1 MCGIVGSF
9 LKVTPE
15 NFETKLD
22 LALDVLHH
30 RGPDNKS
37 FEVFKQSTGTL
48 ILGHTR
54 LSIIELSSNSNQ
66 PMKSFDGRYIIV
78 FNGEIYNYRE
88 LREQLINVGYNF
100 KTDSDT
106 EVLMAVWANWNVEG
120 LRLLVGMFAFVIYN
134 TVELTITLVRD
145 AFGIKPL
152 LYYNNSN
159 GLLFSSDIN
168 ALKVL
173 VSENIE
179 INVSKSLVYLIT
191 GEHDYDNESFIENI
205 FQLLP
210 AHYLQVNLRTGVLS
224 KPTKWWCPSIK
235 ERTDLSFE
243 DASMV
248 LRNLFLKSVRLHLR
262 SDVPLGAALS
272 GGIDSSSIV
281 CAIRYL
287 EPNLPI
293 HTFSYVARGSEFD
306 EEKWIDI
313 VNESVSAISHKI
325 YVNDENLFEDLEDL
339 VYTQGEPFGTTSI
352 YAQYKVFQ
360 LAKECGITVV
370 LDGQGADE
378 SLAGYEGYP
387 IQVLREY
394 VNKLQGRK
402 IVRFANSYKKR
413 TGKSRLGLFKKLL
426 ISFVPFKYKY
436 IFKNLFVRFKIKIPT
451 WINSQFFS
459 LKSSIN
465 INDNTIDISN
475 RILANELRNSLG
487 QKGIGKLLRYEDRN
501 SMRWSIESRVP
512 FLNIELVEFLLTLPS
527 SYLISEFGET
537 KRIFRAAMRGIVPDE
552 ILDRRDKIGF
562 NTPEAKWM
570 LKLCRQLKSKL
581 DTINIHAM
589 LKHDLVLKEL
599 DNVSNHRKFSYSQ
612 IWRLINFYLWFDNQK
627 TIENK

>member
-66 PMKSFDGRYIIV
+66 PMKSFDGRYFIV

-120 LRLLVGMFAFVIYN
+120 LRLLVGMFAFVIYD

-152 LYYNNSN
+152 LYYNNYN

-179 INVSKSLVYLIT
+179 INVSKSLDYLIT

-224 KPTKWWCPSIK
+224 KPAKWWCPSIK
-235 ERTDLSFE
+235 ERTDLTFE

-248 LRNLFLKSVRLHLR
+248 LRNLFLNSVRLHLR

-339 VYTQGEPFGTTSI
+339 VYAQGEPFGTTSI

-413 TGKSRLGLFKKLL
+413 TGKSRLGLLKKLL
-426 ISFVPFKYKY
+426 ISFMPFKYKF

-459 LKSSIN
+459 VKSSIN
-465 INDNTIDISN
+465 INDDTINISN

-552 ILDRRDKIGF
+552 ILDRKDKIGF
-562 NTPEAKWM
+562 NTPEEKWM

-599 DNVSNHRKFSYSQ
+599 DNISNHQNFSYSQ
-612 IWRLINFYLWFDNQK
+612 IWRLINFYLWFENQK

>member
-37 FEVFKQSTGTL
+37 FEVFKQSIGTL

-66 PMKSFDGRYIIV
+66 PMRSFDGRFIIV

-88 LREQLINVGYNF
+88 LREQLISAGYHF

-106 EVLMAVWANWNVEG
+106 EVLMAVWAYWNVEG
-120 LRLLVGMFAFVIYN
+120 LRLLVGMFAFVIYD

-152 LYYNNSN
+152 FYYNNSN

-173 VSENIE
+173 VSEKIEVNI
-179 INVSKSLVYLIT
+179 SKALDYLIT
-191 GEHDYDNESFIENI
+191 GDHDYDEESFLENI
-205 FQLLP
+205 FQILP
-210 AHYLQVNLRTGVLS
+210 AHYLQVNLNTGVLS
-224 KPTKWWCPSIK
+224 KPKRWWFPSIK

-243 DASMV
+243 DASKV
-248 LRNLFLKSVRLHLR
+248 LRNLFLKSVKLHLR

-272 GGIDSSSIV
+272 GGIDSSAIV

-306 EEKWIDI
+306 EEKWIDVI
-313 VNESVSAISHKI
+313 NKNVNAISHKI
-325 YVNDENLFEDLEDL
+325 YVDGNNLIEDLEDL

-360 LAKECGITVV
+360 LAKKCGITVV

-387 IQVLREY
+387 IPVLQEY
-394 VNKLQGRK
+394 VNKLQWRK
-402 IVRFANSYKKR
+402 IVRFINSYKKR
-413 TGKSRLGLFKKLL
+413 TGKSRFGIFKKLV
-426 ISFVPFKYKY
+426 ISLVPFRYKF
-436 IFKNLFVRFKIKIPT
+436 ILNNLFVRFKIKIPT
-451 WINSQFFS
+451 WINPQFFN
-459 LKSSIN
+459 LKSN
-465 INDNTIDISN
+465 INFKENPIDVNGRKLS
-475 RILANELRNSLG
+475 NELRRSLG

-512 FLNIELVEFLLTLPS
+512 FLNIELVEFLLTLPT

-562 NTPEAKWM
+562 NTPEENWM
-570 LKLCRQLKSKL
+570 LKLCGHLRSKL
-581 DTINIHAM
+581 DKINMHAM
-589 LKHDLVLKEL
+589 LKHDLVLKEI
-599 DNVSNHRKFSYSQ
+599 DQVSIHKKFTSAQ

-627 TIENK
+627 TI

>member
-1 MCGIVGSF
+1 M
-9 LKVTPE
+9 
-15 NFETKLD
+15 
-22 LALDVLHH
+22 
-30 RGPDNKS
+30 
-37 FEVFKQSTGTL
+37 
-48 ILGHTR
+48 
-54 LSIIELSSNSNQ
+54 
-66 PMKSFDGRYIIV
+66 MSFDGRFIIV

-88 LREQLINVGYNF
+88 LREQLINVGYHF

-106 EVLMAVWANWNVEG
+106 EVLMAVWAHWTVEG
-120 LRLLVGMFAFVIYN
+120 LRLLVGMFAFVIYD

-152 LYYNNSN
+152 FYYNNSN

-173 VSENIE
+173 VSEKIEMNI
-179 INVSKSLVYLIT
+179 SKALDYLIT
-191 GEHDYDNESFIENI
+191 GDHDYDNESFLENI

-224 KPTKWWCPSIK
+224 KPTRWWCPSIK

-243 DASMV
+243 DASKV
-248 LRNLFLKSVRLHLR
+248 LRNLFLKSVKLHLR

-272 GGIDSSSIV
+272 GGIDSSAIV

-306 EEKWIDI
+306 EERWIDVI
-313 VNESVSAISHKI
+313 NKNVNAISHKI
-325 YVNDENLFEDLEDL
+325 YVDGNNLIEDLEDL

-360 LAKECGITVV
+360 LAKKCGITVV

-387 IQVLREY
+387 IPVLQEY
-394 VNKLQGRK
+394 VNKLQWRK
-402 IVRFANSYKKR
+402 IVRFINSYKKR
-413 TGKSRLGLFKKLL
+413 TGKSRFGIFKKLV
-426 ISFVPFKYKY
+426 ISLVPFRYKF
-436 IFKNLFVRFKIKIPT
+436 ILINLFVRFKIKVPT
-451 WINSQFFS
+451 WINPQFFN
-459 LKSSIN
+459 LKSN
-465 INDNTIDISN
+465 LNLKENTIDVNGRKLS
-475 RILANELRNSLG
+475 NELRSSLG

-512 FLNIELVEFLLTLPS
+512 FLNIELVEFLLTLPT

-562 NTPEAKWM
+562 NTPEENWM
-570 LKLCRQLKSKL
+570 LKLCGHLKSKL
-581 DTINIHAM
+581 DEINMHAM
-589 LKHDLVLKEL
+589 LKHDFVLKEI
-599 DNVSNHRKFSYSQ
+599 DQVNNHKKFTSVQ

-627 TIENK
+627 TI

>member
-37 FEVFKQSTGTL
+37 FEVFKQSIGTL

-66 PMKSFDGRYIIV
+66 PMRSFDGRFIIV

-88 LREQLINVGYNF
+88 LREQLISAGYHF

-106 EVLMAVWANWNVEG
+106 EVLMAVWAHWNVEG
-120 LRLLVGMFAFVIYN
+120 LRLLVGMFAFVIYD

-152 LYYNNSN
+152 FYYNNSN

-173 VSENIE
+173 VSEKIEVNI
-179 INVSKSLVYLIT
+179 SKALDYLIT
-191 GEHDYDNESFIENI
+191 GDHDYDEESFLENI
-205 FQLLP
+205 FQILP
-210 AHYLQVNLRTGVLS
+210 AHYLQVNLNTGVLS
-224 KPTKWWCPSIK
+224 KPKRWWCPSIK

-243 DASMV
+243 DASKV
-248 LRNLFLKSVRLHLR
+248 LRNLFLKSVKLHLR

-272 GGIDSSSIV
+272 GGIDSSAIV

-306 EEKWIDI
+306 EEKWIDVI
-313 VNESVSAISHKI
+313 NKNVNAISHKI
-325 YVNDENLFEDLEDL
+325 YVDGNNLIEDLEDL

-360 LAKECGITVV
+360 LAKKCGITVV

-387 IQVLREY
+387 IPVLQEY
-394 VNKLQGRK
+394 VNKLQWRN
-402 IVRFANSYKKR
+402 IVRFINSHKKR
-413 TGKSRLGLFKKLL
+413 TGKSRLGIFKKLV
-426 ISFVPFKYKY
+426 ISLVPFRYKF
-436 IFKNLFVRFKIKIPT
+436 ILNNLFVRFKIKIPT
-451 WINSQFFS
+451 WINPQFFN
-459 LKSSIN
+459 LKSN
-465 INDNTIDISN
+465 INFKENPIGVNGRKLS
-475 RILANELRNSLG
+475 NELRRSLG

-512 FLNIELVEFLLTLPS
+512 FLNIELVEFLLTLPT

-562 NTPEAKWM
+562 NTPEENWM
-570 LKLCRQLKSKL
+570 LKLCGHLRSKL
-581 DTINIHAM
+581 DKINMHAM
-589 LKHDLVLKEL
+589 LKHDLVLKEI
-599 DNVSNHRKFSYSQ
+599 DQVSIHKKFTSAQ

-627 TIENK
+627 TI